1 MKYEF
6 RKIEKKWLEKWAKA
20 NTFGTCQKPEG
31 TKAYVLEMFPYPSGN
46 MHMGHVRNY
55 TIGDVLA
62 RYLKMKG
69 YSLLHPFGWDAFGLP
84 AENAAIKSGVHP
96 AEWTWNNVRLFRESA
111 QRMGWSYD
119 WNRELSTAHPGYYKW
134 TQWIFLKMFEKGLAY
149 RKNSAVN
156 WCPQCGTVLANEQ
169 VIDGRCWRC
178 QTPVAIRQLEQWFL
192 KITAYAEELLRDLN
206 TLTGWPERVKTMQE
220 NWIGKSEGVE
230 LDFEIIKLRKRVS
243 VFTTR
248 PDTIFGVTY
257 LVFSTDHPWVDLL
270 VKGTE
275 YEQKVSD
282 FRARR
287 PSTREN
293 TKEGIF
299 IGEYARNL
307 FNNEPIPIWIA
318 DYVVLEYGTGVV
330 MGVPAHDQR
339 DFEFAMAHHLP
350 IRVVITPQDELLQPE
365 LMTQAYLGEGVMVNS
380 GDFTNLP
387 SSAGKER
394 VADYAEKKGIGRRK
408 VNYRLRDW
416 LISRQR
422 YWGCPIPIVYCP
434 HCGTVPVPE
443 ENLPVLLPEKVQFTG
458 EGNPLEKVPEFIS
471 ASCPKCG
478 ASARRETDTMDTFV
492 DSSWYFLRYAT
503 GNRNDVILSP
513 EDIQYWLPVDWYI
526 GGIEHA
532 ILHLLYSRFFTKF
545 LADIGLVHI
554 REPFQNLLTQGM
566 VTLGGMA
573 MSKSRGNIVEPGE
586 MIEKYGADSLRLFI
600 LFAAPPEKDL
610 EWSYQGIEGLHRFLH
625 RLWRLVT
632 EHRHLFFA
640 PLPPESDEAYSI
652 RKYFHKVIQGVTVD
666 IRDRMHL
673 NTAISKLMELVNFL
687 TEKESELAEKPGIHQ
702 AYREALDVLIRLLA
716 PFAPFIS
723 EELWEVTGHTGFV
736 SEAPFPVA
744 DARFLKEEMLT
755 YVVQING
762 KVRDQFS
769 VDAGTEEERIKQIAL
784 SLEKVQKW
792 TKGKTIDRV
801 LVIPNKMVS
810 IVVR

>member
-6 RKIEKKWLEKWAKA
+6 QKIEKKWREKWAKA
-20 NTFGTCQKPEG
+20 NTFAANQKPEVS
-31 TKAYVLEMFPYPSGN
+31 KAYVLEMFPYPSGN
-46 MHMGHVRNY
+46 MHMGHVRNF
-55 TIGDVLA
+55 TLGDVLA
-62 RYLKMKG
+62 RFLKMRG
-69 YSLLHPFGWDAFGLP
+69 YCVLHPFGWDAFGLP

-96 AEWTWNNVRLFRESA
+96 AEWTRDNIRMFRESA
-111 QRMGWSYD
+111 QRLGWSYD
-119 WNRELSTAHPGYYKW
+119 WSRELSTAHPGYYKW

-149 RKNSAVN
+149 RKNGAVN

-169 VIDGRCWRC
+169 VIDGGCWRC
-178 QTPVAIRQLEQWFL
+178 QSPVTIRQLEQWFL
-192 KITAYAEELLRDLN
+192 KITAYAEELLRDME
-206 TLTGWPERVKTMQE
+206 TLTGWPERVKIMQK

-230 LDFEIIKLRKRVS
+230 LDFEIIKLHERVS

-257 LVFSTDHPWVDLL
+257 LVFSPDHPWVDLM
-270 VKGTE
+270 VKGTQ
-275 YEQKVSD
+275 YEEKIEE
-282 FRARR
+282 FLARR

-293 TKEGIF
+293 MKEGIF

-307 FNNEPIPIWIA
+307 FNNECVPIWVA
-318 DYVVLEYGTGVV
+318 DYVVAEYGTGVV

-339 DFEFAMAHHLP
+339 DFEFALAHNLP
-350 IRVVITPQDELLQPE
+350 IRVVITPREELLQPE
-365 LMTQAYLGEGVMVNS
+365 SMTRAFLGEGVMVNS
-380 GDFTNLP
+380 GDFTNIP
-387 SSAGKER
+387 SPEGKAR
-394 VADYAEKKGIGRRK
+394 VVDYAEEKGIGRRK

-422 YWGCPIPIVYCP
+422 YWGCPIPILYCP
-434 HCGTVPVPE
+434 HCGIVPVPE
-443 ENLPVLLPEKVQFTG
+443 KDLPVLLPEKVQITG
-458 EGNPLEKVPEFIS
+458 EGNPLEKVPEFIH

-503 GNRNDVILSP
+503 GNRDDMILSP
-513 EDIQYWLPVDWYI
+513 EDMKYWLPVDCYI

-566 VTLGGMA
+566 VTLGGA
-573 MSKSRGNIVEPGE
+573 VMSKSRGNVVEPGE
-586 MIEKYGADSLRLFI
+586 MMEKYGADSLRLFV

-610 EWSYQGIEGLHRFLH
+610 EWSHRGIEGLHRFLH
-625 RLWRLVT
+625 RLWRLVI
-632 EHRHLFFA
+632 EHRNLFFA
-640 PLPPESDEAYSI
+640 PLPPESEEAHSI
-652 RKYFHKVIQGVTVD
+652 RKYLHKTIQGVTVD

-673 NTAISKLMELVNFL
+673 NTAISKMMELVNFL
-687 TEKESELAEKPGIHQ
+687 TEKESELTERTGIHQ
-702 AYREALDVLIRLLA
+702 AYREALDILIRLLA

-723 EELWEVTGHTGFV
+723 EELWEMTGHTGFV
-736 SEAPFPVA
+736 SEAPFPVV
-744 DARFLKEEMLT
+744 DARFLKEEIVT

-762 KVRDQFS
+762 KVREQFG
-769 VDAGTEEERIKQIAL
+769 VEAGTDEERVKEIAL
-784 SLEKVQKW
+784 SLEKIQKW
-792 TKGKTIDRV
+792 TRGKTIDRV